1 MAGAGR
7 WNWPDFKPWRPL
19 RRPATV
25 LGLLLISLAVL
36 PLAMASTL
44 SSASTAQ
51 MRLQAEEISHLA
63 TGIRSYYADNV
74 IARLQAAGGQARY
87 SENYRNL
94 HGGIPI
100 PATLSIELGELF
112 SENGESRVAY
122 DFISDYPFAQRSS
135 RPLDRFEQEALQA
148 FRANPSLPQFSRS
161 EAGALGPVSYRLAT
175 PVRMRQACV
184 SCHNSHPDSPKR
196 DWQVGDVRGIQEVTV
211 RNTGAAGMGQLGFLV
226 GYAGL
231 VGLVSVGS
239 TAVFQRQSR
248 DLRRANGELQAAS
261 SRESELADQ
270 LRGQLQ
276 ELAILGAV
284 VDQATFGVCIADM
297 RRHDAPLIYVN
308 EAFCRITGYSREKA
322 TGFNCRYLQG
332 PDTDP
337 HLLQAIREAISRG
350 ESFSGELLNYRADGT
365 PFWNRLILYPVGG
378 LPQQPD
384 FYVGNQL
391 DVTAIRHAVDEEG
404 RLLSSLHGPLSEALQ
419 ATRGARRFSA
429 GLRSRLAS
437 RELLDPS
444 LGQQFDQELAALA
457 ALEQQLEQHLERI
470 QP

>member
-1 MAGAGR
+1 MG
-7 WNWPDFKPWRPL
+7 WPVGWAKPWRQL
-19 RRPATV
+19 RQPSVV
-25 LGLLLISLAVL
+25 LALLLISLAVL

-44 SSASTAQ
+44 SSASNAQ
-51 MRLQAEEISHLA
+51 MQLQAEEISHLA
-63 TGIRSYYADNV
+63 TGIRAYYADNV
-74 IARLQAAGGQARY
+74 IARLQAANGQAHY
-87 SENYRNL
+87 SENYRQQ

-112 SENGESRVAY
+112 SQNGDGRITY

-135 RPLDRFEQEALQA
+135 RPLDRFEQEALQQ
-148 FRANPSLPQFSRS
+148 FRANPSLPEFARS

-196 DWQVGDVRGIQEVTV
+196 DWRVGDVRGIQEVTV

-248 DLRRANGELQAAS
+248 ELRRANGELQAAG

-284 VDQATFGVCIADM
+284 VDQATFGVTIADM

-308 EAFCRITGYSREKA
+308 EAFCQITGYSREKA

-332 PDTDP
+332 PGTDP
-337 HLLQAIREAISRG
+337 VVLRRIREAISRG
-350 ESFSGELLNYRADGT
+350 ESFSGDLLNYRADGT

-378 LPQQPD
+378 LPHQPD

-391 DVTAIRHAVDEEG
+391 DVTAIRAARDAEG
-404 RLLSSLHGPLSEALQ
+404 RVLSSLQGPLSTALA
-419 ATRGARRFSA
+419 ATREAQRFSA
-429 GLRSRLAS
+429 QLQGRLAS
-437 RELLDPS
+437 RELLDPALAQRFS
-444 LGQQFDQELAALA
+444 EEYAALT
-457 ALEQQLEQHLERI
+457 ALEQQLEQSLERI
-470 QP
+470 EP

>member
-1 MAGAGR
+1 MAGPRR
-7 WNWPDFKPWRPL
+7 WIGWTGWLWRRL
-19 RRPATV
+19 RQPSAV
-25 LGLLLISLAVL
+25 LGLLLLSLVLL
-36 PLAMASTL
+36 PLAMAGTL
-44 SSASTAQ
+44 RTASQSQ
-51 MRLQAEEISHLA
+51 MQEQAEEISHLA
-63 TGIRSYYADNV
+63 TGIRTYYADNV
-74 IARLQAAGGQARY
+74 IARLQAAGGQAQY
-87 SENYRNL
+87 SENYQEL

-112 SENGESRVAY
+112 GSNGDGRVSY

-135 RPLDRFEQEALQA
+135 RPLDRFEQQALQA
-148 FRANPSLPQFSRS
+148 FRTDPNLPEFARTES
-161 EAGALGPVSYRLAT
+161 GPLGPMSYRLAT

-196 DWQVGDVRGIQEVTV
+196 DWQVGEVRGIQAVTV
-211 RNTGAAGMGQLGFLV
+211 RHTSTAGIGPLGFLV
-226 GYAGL
+226 GYTGL

-239 TAVFQRQSR
+239 TAVFQRQSSE
-248 DLRRANGELQAAS
+248 LRRANGQLQAAG
-261 SRESELADQ
+261 SRESDLAEQ

-332 PDTDP
+332 PGTNP
-337 HLLQAIREAISRG
+337 QTLREIREAIGRG
-350 ESFSGELLNYRADGT
+350 ESYSGDLLNYRADGT

-378 LPQQPD
+378 LPHQPD

-391 DVTAIRHAVDEEG
+391 DVSAIHAAQEADE
-404 RLLSSLHGPLSEALQ
+404 RLLSALQGPLHSALSAAREA
-419 ATRGARRFSA
+419 RHYSA
-429 GLRSRLAS
+429 ALEGRLAS
-437 RELLDPS
+437 RELLDPA
-444 LGQQFDQELAALA
+444 LAERFRQEQAALR
-457 ALEQQLEQHLERI
+457 ALEHQLEQHLEPA